1 MNPSRLHAL
10 QSGFHA
16 YLLNPADASTLRTAI
31 VDDARVGAE
40 KRLQIYHDAYHLR
53 LIAALS
59 EAYPKLVQLL
69 GDDLF
74 DEMAR
79 SYIAACP
86 STYRNLRWYGGT
98 LAEHLAGALPQH
110 PIASELARFEWALA
124 LAFDSADVPLL
135 TRADLAGIQPDG
147 WHALRFCLHPSV
159 QILDM
164 TVNTIAVWKALDNE
178 HPPPEI
184 QTAPSTWLIWRHAL
198 NPHFRSLDVGAAR
211 SLKQIMQGAYFSDVC
226 EALLDTHTES
236 EIIGQAA
243 QYLVGWLDDGLI
255 TQLK

>member
-1 MNPSRLHAL
+1 MNPSRLHIL
-10 QSGFHA
+10 QEHFHA
-16 YLLNPADASTLRTAI
+16 YLLSDEDEPTIQAAI
-31 VDDARVGAE
+31 VDDARVGL
-40 KRLQIYHDAYHLR
+40 KRRLKIYHDAYRLR

-59 EAYPKLVQLL
+59 EAYPNLGKLL

-74 DEMAR
+74 DQIAR
-79 SYIAACP
+79 SYISAHP
-86 STYRNLRWYGGT
+86 SAYRNLRWYGGE
-98 LAEHLAGALPQH
+98 LAEHLASALPQH

-124 LAFDSADVPLL
+124 LAFDSADVSLL
-135 TRADLAGIQPDG
+135 TRANLADIPPEG

-164 TVNTIAVWKALDNE
+164 TLNTVAVWKALDSDQIPPDVE
-178 HPPPEI
+178 HV
-184 QTAPSTWLIWRHAL
+184 PSTWLVWRHDL
-198 NPHFRSLDVGAAR
+198 NPHFRSLDTSATC

-226 EALLDTHTES
+226 EALLENHPES

-243 QYLVGWLDDGLI
+243 QYLVSWLDDGLI